1 MAQQA
6 DGSGVKEQVEP
17 PSPFRQTSG
26 GSGQVIRS
34 NATTMSAMPR
44 SPHFEKYIFHST
56 DTHTHK

>member
-44 SPHFEKYIFHST
+44 SPHFRKIYIP
-56 DTHTHK
+56 